1 MQWSTA
7 ISNTPSSWP
16 TCRRS
21 TSCRTSTSKRLSGFR
36 RVSDVQKVK
45 QQFFAFGDAGGFG
58 VLFCGNLWYHSYIE
72 SYIYWHPSK
81 LAFGELDLESFFC
94 GNLWYLILYWILY
107 LLISSIKVGISTL
120 GFLGSYIYIQ
130 IVSSILW
137 AKQPGLGFGRWWAAT
152 GTLIT
157 MEMSRMVNVPKKSH
171 GWLML
176 PLENHRKTI
185 GKP

>member
-120 GFLGSYIYIQ
+120 GFLGSYIYIYTDCILNLMGQ
-130 IVSSILW
+130 ATRPWLWKMMSSHW
-137 AKQPGLGFGRWWAAT
+137 DVDHHGDVTDGKC
-152 GTLIT
+152 
-157 MEMSRMVNVPKKSH
+157 PKEIP
-171 GWLML
+171 WLVDVT
-176 PLENHRKTI
+176 P

>member
-7 ISNTPSSWP
+7 ISNTPSNWP

-36 RVSDVQKVK
+36 RVSDVQKGR
-45 QQFFAFGDAGGFG
+45 QQFFAFGYGGGFG
-58 VLFCGNLWYHSYIE
+58 VL
-72 SYIYWHPSK
+72 
-81 LAFGELDLESFFC
+81 FC

-120 GFLGSYIYIQ
+120 GFLVSYIYIIIYICTDCILNLMGQATLQEISRPWLWKMMSSHWDCDLRPCVIDHGDVTGKFPKQ
-130 IVSSILW
+130 I
-137 AKQPGLGFGRWWAAT
+137 
-152 GTLIT
+152 
-157 MEMSRMVNVPKKSH
+157 
-171 GWLML
+171 
-176 PLENHRKTI
+176 PLLVDVTP